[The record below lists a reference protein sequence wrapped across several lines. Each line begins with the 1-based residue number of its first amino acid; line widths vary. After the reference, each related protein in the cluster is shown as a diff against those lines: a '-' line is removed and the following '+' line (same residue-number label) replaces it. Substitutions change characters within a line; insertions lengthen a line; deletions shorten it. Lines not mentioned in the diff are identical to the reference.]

1 MGKRFAEVAFTD
13 AVKAMQRRQ
22 DSPVGAGTER
32 AAGSAPDRLGPRE
45 AAFIAA
51 QESFYMAT
59 VSQTG
64 WPYVQHRGGPAGFV
78 RALDAG
84 TIGFADYRGN
94 RQYISTG
101 NLGTDARVALI
112 MVDYANRRRLKLLGR
127 VRLVEADEDAAL
139 VAGLHPAGYAAH
151 AERAMLVAVE
161 AFDWN
166 CPQHIPL
173 RMSSA
178 ELDART
184 AALRARVAEL
194 EAEVARLR
202 HAAG

>member
-1 MGKRFAEVAFTD
+1 MGKRFAEIAFTD
-13 AVKAMQRRQ
+13 AVRAMQRRQ
-22 DSPVGAGTER
+22 DSPLGAGTER
-32 AAGSAPDRLGPRE
+32 AADSAPDRLGPRE
-45 AAFIAA
+45 EAFIAA

-64 WPYVQHRGGPAGFV
+64 WPYVQHRGGPAGLV
-78 RALDAG
+78 RVLDPR
-84 TIGFADYRGN
+84 TIGFVDFRGN
-94 RQYISTG
+94 RQYVSTG

-127 VRLVEADEDAAL
+127 VRLVEAADDAAL
-139 VAGLHPAGYAAH
+139 VARLHPHGYAAL
-151 AERAMLVAVE
+151 AERAILVAVE

-173 RMSSA
+173 RVSQA
-178 ELDART
+178 AVAAKT
-184 AALRARVAEL
+184 AALRARIDEL

-202 HAAG
+202 RAAG